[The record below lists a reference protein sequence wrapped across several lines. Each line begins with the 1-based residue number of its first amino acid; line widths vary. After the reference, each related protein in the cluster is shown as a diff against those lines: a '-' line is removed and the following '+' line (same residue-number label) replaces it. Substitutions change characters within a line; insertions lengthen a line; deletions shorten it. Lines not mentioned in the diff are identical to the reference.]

1 MIKMV
6 VFFSVAGTTTIPKT
20 RLLQQHGPAV
30 SPFWKNFGRRRLLSS
45 LLSAGSFQGSLQ
57 HVRALFHITG
67 SYLIT
72 SQCSS
77 YRMWEKNI
85 RAVFLCRMF
94 SRLQLCQRYLHAAEF
109 QNYRVFSLLT
119 TQRLHSVS
127 CGWWCTIVKKLD
139 LINFQYDMLIC
150 KKCSDYN
157 CY

>member
-67 SYLIT
+67 SYLII
-72 SQCSS
+72 SPCSS
-77 YRMWEKNI
+77 YRVGKTYVLPMLY
-85 RAVFLCRMF
+85 VFKAPTLPALSACGRIPKLSCIFFINDSKTAF
-94 SRLQLCQRYLHAAEF
+94 SQL
-109 QNYRVFSLLT
+109 
-119 TQRLHSVS
+119 
-127 CGWWCTIVKKLD
+127 WM
-139 LINFQYDMLIC
+139 MLYHH
-150 KKCSDYN
+150 KETRFN
-157 CY
+157 

>member
-30 SPFWKNFGRRRLLSS
+30 SPFWKNFGRRRMLSS

-77 YRMWEKNI
+77 YRMWEKHTCCFPMPY
-85 RAVFLCRMF
+85 VFKAPTLPALSACGRIPKLSCIFFINDSKTAF
-94 SRLQLCQRYLHAAEF
+94 SQLWMMVYHRKETRF
-109 QNYRVFSLLT
+109 N
-119 TQRLHSVS
+119 
-127 CGWWCTIVKKLD
+127 
-139 LINFQYDMLIC
+139 
-150 KKCSDYN
+150 
-157 CY
+157 